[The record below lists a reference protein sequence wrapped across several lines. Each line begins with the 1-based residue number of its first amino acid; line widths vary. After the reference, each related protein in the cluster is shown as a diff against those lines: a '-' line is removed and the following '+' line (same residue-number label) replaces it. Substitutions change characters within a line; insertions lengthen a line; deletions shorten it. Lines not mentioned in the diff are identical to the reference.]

1 MVERLEFDTVLKM
14 YAHFALSAK
23 RRESLQEFSE
33 FNNVEYSELSQ
44 DATFNSIEKFFE
56 IMEPIVI
63 ILSQFKR
70 LPQADTKVNVH

>member
-1 MVERLEFDTVLKM
+1 MVERLEFDTVLKI
-14 YAHFALSAK
+14 YAHFAK
-23 RRESLQEFSE
+23 RRESLQSFRNLTTS
-33 FNNVEYSELSQ
+33 SILSCHKM
-44 DATFNSIEKFFE
+44 ATFNSIEKIFE

>member
-1 MVERLEFDTVLKM
+1 MVERLEFDTVLKI
-14 YAHFALSAK
+14 YAHFAK

-44 DATFNSIEKFFE
+44 DATFNSIEKNFE